1 MKKILIIAITTFM
14 FFFNNFAKANY
25 EKVFF
30 DFKIKSISGEMINF
44 NDFEN
49 KVILLVNTASFCG
62 FTKQYEDLQKL
73 WEKYEKKGLI
83 VLGIPSNSFNQEK
96 DNDDEVK
103 KFCEVNFNIT
113 FPLSTITSV
122 KGSNAH
128 EIYKWAEKNHGKSAI
143 PKWNFHK
150 ILINKEGKI
159 IDTFAP
165 FTNPLSKKVIKKI
178 EYFL

>member
-1 MKKILIIAITTFM
+1 M
-14 FFFNNFAKANY
+14 
-25 EKVFF
+25 
-30 DFKIKSISGEMINF
+30 
-44 NDFEN
+44 
-49 KVILLVNTASFCG
+49 
-62 FTKQYEDLQKL
+62 
-73 WEKYEKKGLI
+73 I

-128 EIYKWAEKNHGKSAI
+128 EIYRWAEKNHGKSAI

-165 FTNPLSKKVIKKI
+165 FTNPLSKK
-178 EYFL
+178 